1 MDLVSLVI
9 AISYL
14 GVFGIIFAETGFLFG
29 FFLPGDSLLIALG
42 LVSATGR
49 LDLSY
54 GLLAVFAGSLLGH
67 NLGYIWGRALGP
79 TIEKRVDAERY
90 QKAREL
96 YQRFGLLTITLGPFI
111 PYVRP
116 LIPFM
121 AGAFKVRWVVF
132 FLLNLVGTLAWT
144 QGITLAAYWVARRVP
159 WFQTYLEE
167 SIITVVA
174 VALVLGVVLELA
186 RRQKQQQA

>member
-1 MDLVSLVI
+1 MDLAALVI
-9 AISYL
+9 GISYL
-14 GVFGIIFAETGFLFG
+14 GLFGIIFVETGFLFG

-42 LVSATGR
+42 LVAATGR
-49 LDLSY
+49 LELSC

-79 TIEKRVDAERY
+79 AIEKRVDAQRY

-121 AGAFKVRWVVF
+121 AGAFKIRWAAF
-132 FLLNLVGTLAWT
+132 FPLNLLGTLVWT

-159 WFQTYLEE
+159 WFQSYLEE
-167 SIITVVA
+167 SLAVVIA
-174 VALVLGVVLELA
+174 AAILFGLFLEWS
-186 RRQKQQQA
+186 RRQRQRA